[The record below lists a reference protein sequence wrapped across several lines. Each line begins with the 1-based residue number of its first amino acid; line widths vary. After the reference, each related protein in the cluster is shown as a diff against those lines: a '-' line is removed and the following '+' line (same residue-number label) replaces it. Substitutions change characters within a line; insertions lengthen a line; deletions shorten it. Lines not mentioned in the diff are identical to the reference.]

1 MIRLFIKK
9 CVLFLGLTLAM
20 AGLALGEGI
29 AMRLFTVGNRTIG
42 WFANGTGQAVTGLQI
57 GFDRPVAL
65 VGKLEIGGGF
75 QNVTGTD
82 TAAEFLFQG
91 SLAKM
96 GFVELSWEP
105 VEAKPILVMW
115 LVGERPVGRPYFGTV
130 PVLVK
135 LLSSGLAQMRDAN
148 PEAFT
153 TLLATFFTVNPT
165 LADSL
170 ARLGLTP
177 QALTGMLMV
186 APAEGI
192 ENLLLT
198 LVSSFGLTTLED
210 FMGALDWSLIFEA
223 LGL

>member
-1 MIRLFIKK
+1 MFTKK
-9 CVLFLGLTLAM
+9 CVLFLGLMLAV

-29 AMRLFTVGNRTIG
+29 EMRLFSVGTRTIG
-42 WFANGTGQAVTGLQI
+42 WFANGTSHAVTGLQI
-57 GFDRPVAL
+57 GFDQPVTL
-65 VGKLEIGGGF
+65 VGKLEIGGSF

-96 GFVELSWEP
+96 GFVELRWEP
-105 VEAKPILVMW
+105 VEARPILVMW
-115 LVGERPVGRPYFGTV
+115 LVGEKPAGRPYFATV

-135 LLSSGLAQMRDAN
+135 LLSSGLVHVRDAD

-153 TLLATFFTVNPT
+153 TLLTTFFTVNPT

-170 ARLGLTP
+170 AQLGLTP
-177 QALTGMLMV
+177 QILTGMLMV

-198 LVSSFGLTTLED
+198 LVTSFGLTTLED